1 MATQV
6 EARSDDQRV
15 VITGLGAFGPNGHNA
30 QDIFESIIRGQ
41 SGIDN
46 IQRRKE
52 DGSLL
57 NSKVNIAGEIKG
69 YDPLQFF
76 TLRELKR
83 ERIHESAQFADIAL
97 AEAMMNAELLKDGIL
112 DGADP
117 RRFGIR
123 GATGVGGTVFTA
135 NVAEIIRTEGDDR
148 IPAGSIL
155 KLLPERVASVGSMR
169 RKLRGPVAIT
179 TAACASASYAMTDA
193 YLSILY
199 DDADIMAVPAA
210 EAPLTPEGIGS
221 FAIIKALSTWND
233 RPAEA
238 SRPFDKQHNGFVM
251 SEGGACLILE
261 RLSHAKARGA
271 FIYAEFMGYGNTADA
286 GESDV
291 APTGEGAQRAI
302 ITALK
307 RAGITPDQLDY
318 INAHGTST
326 PTGDDL
332 ELDAIRA
339 IAGDAVEIIPISST
353 KSSHGHLLGA
363 AAALEGVITV
373 LAMQKGILPPTL
385 NLEDPVR
392 DGFDLVPNKSRTQ
405 EIRYAASNSF
415 GFGGLNSVVIFRRWD
430 NNPA

>member
-1 MATQV
+1 MASAA
-6 EARSDDQRV
+6 EEKPDDKRV
-15 VITGLGAFGPNGHNA
+15 VITGIGAIGPNGHNA
-30 QDIFESIIRGQ
+30 QDIFESIIRGE

-46 IQRRKE
+46 IQKRKP

-57 NSKVNIAGEIKG
+57 NSKVNIAGEIKA
-69 YDPLQFF
+69 YAPLHYF

-83 ERIHESAQFADIAL
+83 ERIHESAQYADIAL
-97 AEAMMNAELLKDGIL
+97 AEAMINAGLLKNGVL
-112 DGADP
+112 EGADP
-117 RRFGIR
+117 TRFGIR

-135 NVAEIIRTEGDDR
+135 NVAEIIRTAGDEK
-148 IPAGSIL
+148 IPSGSIL

-193 YLSILY
+193 YLAILY

-221 FAIIKALSTWND
+221 FAIIRALSTWND
-233 RPAEA
+233 RPTEA

-251 SEGGACLILE
+251 AEGGACLIFE
-261 RLSHAKARGA
+261 RLSHAQARNA
-271 FIYAEFMGYGNTADA
+271 FIYAEFVGYGNTADA

-291 APTGEGAQRAI
+291 APTGEGAQRAML
-302 ITALK
+302 TALK
-307 RAGITPDQLDY
+307 RAAITPDQLDY

-339 IAGDAVEIIPISST
+339 VAGDATKAIPVSST

-373 LAMQKGILPPTL
+373 LAMQRGILPPTL

-392 DGFDLVPNKSRTQ
+392 EGFDLIPNKSRTQ

-415 GFGGLNSVVIFRRWD
+415 GFGGLNSVVIFSRWD
-430 NNPA
+430 NIT